1 MTFIDTDNVAD
12 VRNIVADTLRYAT
25 NSLRSDIAANR
36 RGSTS
41 VVPQSQIRRKSAEL
55 TGHIDVYF
63 AVFHHG
69 DAEGFDRELAKAATE
84 ARHEG
89 LTFKTK

>member
-1 MTFIDTDNVAD
+1 MFIDTDTVAD
-12 VRNIVADTLRYAT
+12 VRAIVADSLSRKV

-41 VVPQSQIRRKSAEL
+41 VVPQAQIRRKAVEL
-55 TGHIDVYF
+55 RAYVDVYF

-69 DAEGFDRELAKAATE
+69 DAEGFDLELVQAANE
-84 ARHEG
+84 VRHEG
-89 LTFKTK
+89 STFKTK